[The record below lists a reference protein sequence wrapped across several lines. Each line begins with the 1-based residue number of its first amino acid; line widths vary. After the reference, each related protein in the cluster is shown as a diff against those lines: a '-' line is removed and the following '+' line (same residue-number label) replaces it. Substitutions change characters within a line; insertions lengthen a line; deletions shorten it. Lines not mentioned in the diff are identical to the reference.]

1 MMVIPLK
8 WFPWLILIVGIV
20 VMVGGEA
27 GTGLIMTAIGAAW
40 LFLRSRSKQK
50 NAQSSAGS
58 RNQAPPPVRPT
69 GSTNS
74 TAQTDQRAAFCPSCG
89 ARVDSNAAYCVS
101 CGHKLS

>member
-20 VMVGGEA
+20 VMVEGEA
-27 GTGLIMTAIGAAW
+27 GTGLIMAAIGAVW

-50 NAQSSAGS
+50 SAQSSAGS
-58 RNQAPPPVRPT
+58 HNQAPPPVQRT
-69 GSTNS
+69 NNTNS
-74 TAQTDQRAAFCPSCG
+74 TAQTNQRAAFCPSCG
-89 ARVDSNAAYCVS
+89 ARVSGDAAYCVS

>member
-20 VMVGGEA
+20 VMAEGEV
-27 GTGLIMTAIGAAW
+27 GTGIIMAAIGIVW
-40 LFLRSRSKQK
+40 LFLRSRSKQ
-50 NAQSSAGS
+50 NNTESSAGS
-58 RNQAPPPVRPT
+58 HNQAPPPVQRT
-69 GSTNS
+69 NNTNS

-89 ARVDSNAAYCVS
+89 ARVSGDAAYCVS